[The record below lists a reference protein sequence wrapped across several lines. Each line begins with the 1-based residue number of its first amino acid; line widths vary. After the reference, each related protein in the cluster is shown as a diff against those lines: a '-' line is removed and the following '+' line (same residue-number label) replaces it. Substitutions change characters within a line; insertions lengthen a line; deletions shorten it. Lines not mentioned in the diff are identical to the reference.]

1 MICSASVRPRHWPS
15 RKQVD
20 MQKLPMLSEKP
31 LPEAFGVSVV
41 VHQATR
47 VSPTRRP
54 CLLQGAV
61 WECRRSHGPPPPP
74 TDS

>member
-1 MICSASVRPRHWPS
+1 MICSAGVWPRHWPS
-15 RKQVD
+15 RKQAD

-41 VHQATR
+41 VHQATG

-54 CLLQGAV
+54 FLLQGAV